1 MAVFSSNDSKVL
13 LPRNIA
19 DGMITKTQSTS
30 TVAKLSG
37 SEPQKFGEVDYLTF
51 DTFPRAEFV
60 EEGADKGSTTGAF
73 GSVTAKPRK
82 AQVTMRFN
90 QEVQWADED
99 YQLNVLSQLSQKGA
113 EALSRAL
120 DLGLYHRI
128 QPSTGAVISG
138 WDNYLTATTKQADYT
153 AGTDELDQVI
163 REAVGLLVNDEN
175 EPVAPT
181 GIALDPTTV
190 WDLGNLQTKNADGS
204 PSGVQRY
211 PQLGLG
217 TEIDSFLGLSAAVGN
232 TVSGRPEAAADTG
245 IKALV
250 GDFTNGIRW
259 GVQRNLPVELITYG
273 DPDGQG
279 DLRRKNQIALRLE
292 IVFGWYV
299 FTDRF
304 VKIAAADAEGN

>member
-1 MAVFSSNDSKVL
+1 MAVFSSNDAKVL

-37 SEPQKFGEVDYLTF
+37 AEPQKFGETDYLIF
-51 DTFPRAEFV
+51 DSFPRAEFV
-60 EEGADKGSTTGAF
+60 EEGAQKSNTTGGF
-73 GSVTAKPRK
+73 RSVTAKPRK
-82 AQVTMRFN
+82 AVVTMRFN
-90 QEVQWADED
+90 EEVKWADED
-99 YQLNVLSQLSQKGA
+99 YQLNVLSQLASKGS

-128 QPSTGAVISG
+128 NPKTGAVISG
-138 WDNYLTATTKQADYT
+138 WDNYLTKTAKSVDYT

-163 REAVGLLVNDEN
+163 REAVGLLVNDRSD
-175 EPVAPT
+175 PVTPT

-190 WDLGNLQTKNADGS
+190 WDLGNLQTKNADGT

-217 TEIDSFLGLSAAVGN
+217 ADIDSFLGLSAAVGD
-232 TVSGRPEAAADTG
+232 TVSGRREASAETG

-250 GDFTNGIRW
+250 GDFRNGIRW
-259 GVQRNLPVELITYG
+259 GIQRNLPVELIEYG
-273 DPDGQG
+273 DPDGTGQ
-279 DLRRKNQIALRLE
+279 DLKGFNQIALRME

-299 FTDRF
+299 FEDSF
-304 VKIAAADAEGN
+304 VKIAAPAGA